1 MKESARIALSYV
13 RANREHFGIP
23 AGADRRA
30 VHVHFP
36 AGATPKDGPS
46 AGIAMT
52 TALVS
57 LFTGRPVKST
67 LAMTG
72 EVTLQGHVLPIGGV
86 KQKVM
91 AAHRVGIREV
101 ILPLRNE
108 PDIDDVPE
116 HIRDELDDPLR
127 QDRRRGHRLGPR
139 ARGRPRRRL
148 TPHAVPDHRSRCSCG
163 CPATTTAPGSS
174 FGGGSVLEEGG
185 DAVLGAADDGGV
197 ALHDDRALHEARV
210 LLEELG
216 DGLRVGVVAL
226 EQALVLEEA
235 VLADEICGRIL
246 ELVDEVQQLLRARA
260 AS

>member
-1 MKESARIALSYV
+1 VLRKVAAKVAGRTGAPVVVDDAEVADLLGRDRFHDTDIADRTSVPGVVTGLAVTGAGGDVLFVEATALPADQGDAEKSDLLVTGQLGDVMKESARIALSYV
-13 RANREHFGIP
+13 RANSESLGIP

-46 AGIAMT
+46 AGIAMS

-67 LAMTG
+67 VAMTG

-116 HIRDELDDPLR
+116 AIRDD
-127 QDRRRGHRLGPR
+127 
-139 ARGRPRRRL
+139 L
-148 TPHAVPDHRSRCSCG
+148 TIHFAK
-163 CPATTTAPGSS
+163 T
-174 FGGGSVLEEGG
+174 
-185 DAVLGAADDGGV
+185 
-197 ALHDDRALHEARV
+197 
-210 LLEELG
+210 
-216 DGLRVGVVAL
+216 
-226 EQALVLEEA
+226 
-235 VLADEICGRIL
+235 
-246 ELVDEVQQLLRARA
+246 VDEVIGWALEPQA
-260 AS
+260 AEAEAAAAA

>member
-13 RANREHFGIP
+13 RANRETLGIP
-23 AGADRRA
+23 AGADRRS

-46 AGIAMT
+46 AGIAMS

-67 LAMTG
+67 VAMTG

-116 HIRDELDDPLR
+116 AIRDELVI
-127 QDRRRGHRLGPR
+127 HF
-139 ARGRPRRRL
+139 AK
-148 TPHAVPDHRSRCSCG
+148 S
-163 CPATTTAPGSS
+163 
-174 FGGGSVLEEGG
+174 
-185 DAVLGAADDGGV
+185 
-197 ALHDDRALHEARV
+197 
-210 LLEELG
+210 
-216 DGLRVGVVAL
+216 
-226 EQALVLEEA
+226 
-235 VLADEICGRIL
+235 
-246 ELVDEVQQLLRARA
+246 VDEVIGWALEPA
-260 AS
+260 A